1 MSFRLTIEPLGATIE
16 VDDGQSVLDAALR
29 QGIYIPHACG
39 HGLCGTCKVQVC
51 DGEVDHGHANPFAL
65 MEVERD
71 EGKTLACCATL
82 QCDATI
88 EADIEDEPDAL
99 VIPVRDFAATVRR
112 IVDLTPT
119 IKALHLALDKPIGF
133 QAGQYVQLEIPGLAG
148 QRAAVPERPAHP
160 PGGSPRYPEAGG
172 ERQSRAFSIAN
183 SPADVERS
191 GEIELNVRIVPGGQG
206 TGYLHQR
213 LKVGDRLRLAGPYGR
228 FFVRRSAQRPMV
240 FMAGGSGLSSPRS
253 MILDLLDG
261 GCTLPIT
268 LVYGQR
274 VRDELYYDAEFRALA
289 EQHANF
295 SYVPTLS
302 SEAEGSGWD
311 GARGFVHEAAKAHFG
326 GTFAGHQAYLCGPPP
341 MVEACIATLMQGRLF
356 ERDIFTEKF
365 LSAADAQGARSPLF
379 QRL

>member
-1 MSFRLTIEPLGATIE
+1 MSYQLTINPLGATIDVAE
-16 VDDGQSVLDAALR
+16 GQSVLDAALR

-88 EADIEDEPDAL
+88 EADVDDEPDAQ

-112 IVDLTPT
+112 IDALTPT
-119 IKALHLALDKPIGF
+119 IKALHLAIDKPIAF
-133 QAGQYVQLEIPGLAG
+133 QAGQYVQLEIPGL
-148 QRAAVPERPAHP
+148 
-160 PGGSPRYPEAGG
+160 G
-172 ERQSRAFSIAN
+172 ESRAFSIAN

-191 GEIELNVRIVPGGQG
+191 GEIELNVRIVAGGKG
-206 TGYLHQR
+206 TGYLHQQ
-213 LKVGDRLRLAGPYGR
+213 LKVGERLRLAGPYGR

-253 MILDLLDG
+253 MIRDLLDG
-261 GCTLPIT
+261 GCTLPIA

-289 EQHANF
+289 AKHAHF
-295 SYVPTLS
+295 TYVPALS
-302 SEAEGSGWD
+302 GEAEGSDWS

-326 GTFAGHQAYLCGPPP
+326 GSFAGQQAYLCGPPA

-356 ERDIFTEKF
+356 EGAISTEKF
-365 LSAADAQGARSPLF
+365 LSAADAQAERSPLF